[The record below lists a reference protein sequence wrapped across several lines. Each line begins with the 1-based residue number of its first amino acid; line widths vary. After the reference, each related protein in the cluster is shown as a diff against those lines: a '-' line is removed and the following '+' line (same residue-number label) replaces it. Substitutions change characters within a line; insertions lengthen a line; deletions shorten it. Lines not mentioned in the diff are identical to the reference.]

1 MRLRALAACTAA
13 LLAAPSS
20 APSTGPAHPH
30 ILFILA
36 DDYGFNDVGY
46 HENAV
51 SGPNPSGAQ
60 TTSAVAGAQL
70 AREGCR
76 LEMAATCSLCA
87 PRRAGQS

>member
-60 TTSAVAGAQL
+60 TTSAVAGAPSD
-70 AREGCR
+70 AHDRP
-76 LEMAATCSLCA
+76 A
-87 PRRAGQS
+87 RAGGLPT

>member
-51 SGPNPSGAQ
+51 SGPNPSGRTRDAHDRP
-60 TTSAVAGAQL
+60 A
-70 AREGCR
+70 
-76 LEMAATCSLCA
+76 
-87 PRRAGQS
+87 RAGGLPT